1 MVDRVS
7 RLLYTFKKN
16 KNQNSPCIFEK
27 LMVGGVPFFIIKEVQ
42 IRTRRVFNKILYQN
56 IISTK
61 LKSEKNI
68 ISTKLKSEKNIILK
82 VESGPNSLKNTLIFS
97 HLIVLVL

>member
-68 ISTKLKSEKNIILK
+68 ILK